1 MCQSEIKNVF
11 DLLHVSGYFSHGN
24 GFTPV
29 WLVGTEKKPLFLMP
43 LKTVL
48 VFYPDILKKR
58 KTRLKK
64 KHLED

>member
-29 WLVGTEKKPLFLMP
+29 WLVGTEKTLFLMP

>member
-11 DLLHVSGYFSHGN
+11 DLLHVSGNFSHVEMVLLL
-24 GFTPV
+24 FDLSV
-29 WLVGTEKKPLFLMP
+29 QKKTLFLMP